1 VTIFT
6 TNGLIFKKGIYF
18 KLPSTIYINGRFL
31 TQPST
36 GVQRYAREIVAHFDS
51 LLENNSF
58 AHEVCIR
65 CLVPR
70 GTARNTSWKNI
81 TMEEVGVNRGN
92 LWEQIDLPL
101 HLKGGFLFSP
111 ANTGPFLYQNQA
123 VTFHD
128 ASIFAIPHAYSF
140 LFRLKYKLIFR
151 SLSRLAKVI
160 FTDSEFSQTELS
172 RYLKQPS
179 EKFKVVH
186 LAGDHIDRIQPDTHI
201 LSKHNLSKDKYVFM
215 VGSQSPHKNLATV
228 RNAVELIKS
237 DIKVVFAGG
246 QYQKVFAKEI
256 VRGTTKNIIVLGYI
270 TDEELKALYLNA
282 LGYIFPSYYEGFG
295 LPILEAMHCGC
306 PVLCAR
312 AASLPEVAGEAALF
326 FDPMKASD
334 IAQTIDNIFLDQQ
347 LRNDL
352 IQKGYRRAKEF
363 GWQTTAHKT
372 IDTLL
377 SGIKLTDEN
386 RTDLSE
392 SRFLFP

>member
-1 VTIFT
+1 
-6 TNGLIFKKGIYF
+6 
-18 KLPSTIYINGRFL
+18 
-31 TQPST
+31 
-36 GVQRYAREIVAHFDS
+36 
-51 LLENNSF
+51 
-58 AHEVCIR
+58 
-65 CLVPR
+65 
-70 GTARNTSWKNI
+70 
-81 TMEEVGVNRGN
+81 MEEVGVNRGN

-101 HLKGGFLFSP
+101 YLKGGFLFSP

-160 FTDSEFSQTELS
+160 FTDSKFSQTELS

-179 EKFKVVH
+179 EKFKVIH

-201 LSKHNLSKDKYVFM
+201 LSKHNLSKDRYVFM

-246 QYQKVFAKEI
+246 QYQKVFTKEI
-256 VRGTTKNIIVLGYI
+256 VRGTTKNLIVLGYI

-334 IAQTIDNIFLDQQ
+334 IAQTIDNIFLDQK

-363 GWQTTAHKT
+363 DWQTTAHKT
-372 IDTLL
+372 IDALL
-377 SGIKLTDEN
+377 TGIKTHKWHQ
-386 RTDLSE
+386 
-392 SRFLFP
+392 